1 LPRASRAG
9 SAANIGGRSV
19 ERHQPIA
26 TERRVIAARLV
37 QRFGELGE
45 KTIENEE
52 HIVRHPLLAKAAR
65 LAQID
70 EH

>member
-1 LPRASRAG
+1 
-9 SAANIGGRSV
+9 
-19 ERHQPIA
+19 
-26 TERRVIAARLV
+26 V